1 MSFIIFIFGLLIGSF
16 LNVCIYRIPRNESI
30 SYPPSHCTSCGSRI
44 KWYDLVPVISYIF
57 LKGRCRNCKEKISI
71 RYPVIELTGGI
82 IFLML
87 YIKYGLSFELVK
99 FAVMASI
106 LIVIALI
113 DFDTEDVYLKTTLT
127 GIISGL
133 IFAISGN
140 YLNVTGNFLNYIYG
154 GAVSGGLIAIIILL
168 THGMGWGDVEICTM
182 CGLFLG
188 FKMSLVMLFFAFVI
202 GGVTGVFLILMHIK
216 KRRDYIPFGPFIA
229 LSAVFTALY
238 GGNILLWYMSLL

>member
-1 MSFIIFIFGLLIGSF
+1 MYFIIFIFGLLIGSF

-30 SYPPSHCTSCGSRI
+30 SYPPSHCTSCGKRI
-44 KWYDLVPVISYIF
+44 KWYDLIPVISYIF

-82 IFLML
+82 IFLL
-87 YIKYGLSFELVK
+87 LFIKYGLSFEFVK

-113 DFDTEDVYLKTTLT
+113 DFDTEDVYLKTTLS

-133 IFAISGN
+133 IFAILGN

-154 GAVSGGLIAIIILL
+154 GAVSGGLIAVIILL

-202 GGVTGVFLILMHIK
+202 GGVTGVLLILTHKK
-216 KRRDYIPFGPFIA
+216 KRRDCIPFGPFIA
-229 LSAVFTALY
+229 LAAVLTALY